1 MGRRR
6 SLGVSKMD
14 QEQNTLKITSVL
26 SDPTRFSIYQY
37 VSRQRGK
44 VTAQEIADQFNIHP
58 NVARLHLTK
67 LEDVKMII
75 SETLK
80 SGKGGRP
87 SRLYTLSDE
96 VIQLQ
101 FPFRDYQRLAKMAV
115 ESLSQLGEQGIEAL
129 KKMGYKYGRE
139 SAELYVQH
147 FHLNIAQASI
157 EEKIKIIDQIAIN
170 QGLNPE
176 IEYNKELDEIEF
188 SIYNCTFKELM
199 SEHSGSLCAMHHE
212 LFKGIFSLF
221 LGDHILKDNSKL
233 TDPTSKACSYAVMK
247 LNVN

>member
-1 MGRRR
+1 ME
-6 SLGVSKMD
+6 

-37 VSRQRGK
+37 VSKKREN
-44 VTAQEIADQFNIHP
+44 VTVQEIADQFSIHP

-75 SETLK
+75 SETQK
-80 SGKGGRP
+80 TGKGGRP
-87 SRLYTLSDE
+87 SRFYKLSDE

-101 FPFRDYQRLAKMAV
+101 FPFRDYQRLSGMAI
-115 ESLSQLGEQGIEAL
+115 ESLASLGDIGLEAL
-129 KKMGYKYGRE
+129 NKVGYKFGRE
-139 SAELYVQH
+139 CAELYVHQ
-147 FHLNIAQASI
+147 FQIDLTTLSI
-157 EEKIKIIDQIAIN
+157 EQKVKMIEEVAIH

-176 IEYNKELDEIEF
+176 INYVKEKEEIEF

-199 SEHSGSLCAMHHE
+199 SEHSVSLCSMHHE

-221 LGDHILKDNSKL
+221 IGEHILKDNSKL
-233 TDPTSKACSYAVMK
+233 TDPKAKACSYAVVK
-247 LNVN
+247 IN

>member
-1 MGRRR
+1 ME
-6 SLGVSKMD
+6 

-26 SDPTRFSIYQY
+26 SDPTRFSIYQH
-37 VSRQRGK
+37 VSRKREN
-44 VTAQEIADQFNIHP
+44 VTVQEIADQFSIHP

-75 SETLK
+75 SETQK
-80 SGKGGRP
+80 TGKGGRP
-87 SRLYTLSDE
+87 SRFYKLSNE

-101 FPFRDYQRLAKMAV
+101 FPFRDYQRLSKMAI
-115 ESLSQLGEQGIEAL
+115 ESLFGLGDVGLDAL
-129 KKMGYKYGRE
+129 HKVGYKYGRE
-139 SAELYVQH
+139 SAELYVQE
-147 FHLNIAQASI
+147 LQVDIATLSMEEKVRMI
-157 EEKIKIIDQIAIN
+157 EEIAIN

-176 IEYNKELDEIEF
+176 IQYVKEKDEIEF

-199 SEHSGSLCAMHHE
+199 TEHSVSLCSMHHE

-233 TDPTSKACSYAVMK
+233 TDPKAKACSYAVVTLSK
-247 LNVN
+247 S